1 MEKIFILLCM
11 MMVSL
16 CLSAQ
21 NNQTIND
28 ERYIEG
34 LKNDASRG
42 DWKAQHLLGQKYLK
56 GEGVA
61 KDEAKGAE
69 LIKKAAANSDQPHI
83 YWYLGFMYQAGWG
96 VERDYAKAVEWYRKS
111 AEKGYRLGQNRLAQ
125 MYRDGLGVKQDY
137 AKAAE
142 LFTKAAE
149 QGMDDAQYNLGLLY
163 QFGNG
168 VKKDEAKA
176 AEWYTKA
183 AEDGEAKADDKAKAY
198 NQLAYLQAN
207 RGNYDAAIAYVDKAI
222 KLSPKEANY
231 YDSKGEFL
239 FKKGNKAGAKAMW
252 NKIISID
259 PNFFSD
265 NNTDFYKLLF
275 PSK

>member
-1 MEKIFILLCM
+1 MKKIFILLCM

-21 NNQTIND
+21 NVNNQTD
-28 ERYIEG
+28 EKRYVER
-34 LKNDASRG
+34 LKELAKRG
-42 DWKAQHLLGQKYLK
+42 DYQALFFLGQSYLK

-69 LIKKAAANSDQPHI
+69 LIKKAAANSDHPHI

-198 NQLAYLQAN
+198 NQLAYLQAD

-222 KLSPKEANY
+222 KIDPQNADW

-239 FKKGNKAGAKAMW
+239 FKKGNKSGAKAMW

-259 PNFFSD
+259 PKYSD
-265 NNTDFYKLLF
+265 NKTDFYKLLF